1 MVMSHLVVT
10 LEDKLVGE
18 FPISKEKMTIG
29 RKPDNDICIN
39 NLAISSYH
47 TQIITVLDSSF
58 LEDLNST
65 NGTYVNA
72 RLVKKHA
79 LEDGDLIDV
88 GNYRIRYVGN
98 EPQEAHEDESDV
110 LEKTIV
116 LSPGTA
122 DSVEEFL
129 KKENTIVE
137 PRPTSAIS
145 NHPAPIIDTREEDDV
160 EVEESSTP
168 AVASEEAAKA
178 HQIAEQSVSA
188 PIAPTP
194 DERIKTPSNTSYQA
208 ASEQQDRIGKL
219 QVLNGKNAGLV
230 LDLKKSLT
238 TFGSPKLAVAG
249 VTKRAKGYFLI
260 HVQGQEGQP
269 TLLNG
274 EPLKDKATQLEDND
288 IIEVANIKLE
298 FFTE

>member
-1 MVMSHLVVT
+1 MSHLVVT
-10 LEDKLVGE
+10 IDEKLLGE
-18 FPISKEKMTIG
+18 FPIEKEKVSIG
-29 RKPDNDICIN
+29 RKPDNDICLN
-39 NLAISSYH
+39 NLAISGYH
-47 TQIITVLDSSF
+47 SQIITVLDSSF

-79 LEDGDLIDV
+79 LEDGDLIDI
-88 GNYRIRYVGN
+88 GNHRIRYVNGSGEQKKDDN
-98 EPQEAHEDESDV
+98 SDV

-116 LSPGTA
+116 LAPNDTDLMRA
-122 DSVEEFL
+122 KAPLKEETKAPEL
-129 KKENTIVE
+129 TPELKSELKPETKPETKPEIKKEQTIVE
-137 PRPTSAIS
+137 PKQKTQTVEARTESSAVKETPTS
-145 NHPAPIIDTREEDDV
+145 
-160 EVEESSTP
+160 
-168 AVASEEAAKA
+168 
-178 HQIAEQSVSA
+178 SA
-188 PIAPTP
+188 PA
-194 DERIKTPSNTSYQA
+194 TSDGLPLEEKA
-208 ASEQQDRIGKL
+208 GKL

-260 HVQGQEGQP
+260 HVQGKEGNP

-274 EPLKDKATQLEDND
+274 EPMQEKAARLEDHD
-288 IIEVANIKLE
+288 IIEVSGVKLE

>member
-1 MVMSHLVVT
+1 MSHLVVT

-18 FPISKEKMTIG
+18 FPITKEKMTIG

-98 EPQEAHEDESDV
+98 EPKQQHEETDV

-116 LSPGTA
+116 LSPNDPEA
-122 DSVEEFL
+122 MEAML
-129 KKENTIVE
+129 KKEKDSTVIQE
-137 PRPTSAIS
+137 RPSSSALS
-145 NHPAPIIDTREEDDV
+145 NHPTPIIDTRDEDEV
-160 EVEESSTP
+160 EVEEVQAKPAATTSQANDNKPEPEVAKP
-168 AVASEEAAKA
+168 AVAEQATEASPVAQK
-178 HQIAEQSVSA
+178 SA
-188 PIAPTP
+188 DP
-194 DERIKTPSNTSYQA
+194 E
-208 ASEQQDRIGKL
+208 RIGKL

-238 TFGSPKLAVAG
+238 TFGSPKVAVAG
-249 VTKRAKGYFLI
+249 VTKRSKGYFLV
-260 HVQGQEGQP
+260 HVQGQEGQH

-274 EPLKDKATQLEDND
+274 EQLKAKATQLEDND

>member
-1 MVMSHLVVT
+1 MSHLVVT

-98 EPQEAHEDESDV
+98 EPQQASDQEEDV

-129 KKENTIVE
+129 KKENTVIE
-137 PRPTSAIS
+137 PRPTSTVS
-145 NHPAPIIDTREEDDV
+145 NHPAPIIDTRDEAEV
-160 EVEESSTP
+160 EVIDKPTEAKASPQPDSVTAESKP
-168 AVASEEAAKA
+168 AVKLPEASPRSDNN
-178 HQIAEQSVSA
+178 QAEGE
-188 PIAPTP
+188 P
-194 DERIKTPSNTSYQA
+194 DRL
-208 ASEQQDRIGKL
+208 GKL

>member
-1 MVMSHLVVT
+1 MSHLVVT
-10 LEDKLVGE
+10 IDEKLLGE
-18 FPISKEKMTIG
+18 FPIEKEKVSIG
-29 RKPDNDICIN
+29 RKPDNDICLN
-39 NLAISSYH
+39 NLAISGYH
-47 TQIITVLDSSF
+47 SQIITVLDSSF

-79 LEDGDLIDV
+79 LEDGDLIDI
-88 GNYRIRYVGN
+88 GNHRIRYVNGN
-98 EPQEAHEDESDV
+98 GEQKKEDNSDV

-116 LSPGTA
+116 LSPNDTDLMRA
-122 DSVEEFL
+122 KAPLKEEPKAAENKPEL
-129 KKENTIVE
+129 KPEIKKEQTIVE
-137 PRPTSAIS
+137 PKQKTQTVEARPDI
-145 NHPAPIIDTREEDDV
+145 PAAKE
-160 EVEESSTP
+160 TP
-168 AVASEEAAKA
+168 AASAAT
-178 HQIAEQSVSA
+178 
-188 PIAPTP
+188 TP
-194 DERIKTPSNTSYQA
+194 DELPLEEKA
-208 ASEQQDRIGKL
+208 GKL

-260 HVQGQEGQP
+260 HVQGKEGNP

-274 EPLKDKATQLEDND
+274 EPMQEKAARLEDHD
-288 IIEVANIKLE
+288 IIEVSGVKLE

>member
-10 LEDKLVGE
+10 IEDKLVGE
-18 FPISKEKMTIG
+18 FPINKEKMTIG

-47 TQIITVLDSSF
+47 SQIITVLDSSF

-79 LEDGDLIDV
+79 LEDGDLIDI

-98 EPQEAHEDESDV
+98 EPQEESSEDGDV

-116 LSPGTA
+116 LSPNNDGFPP
-122 DSVEEFL
+122 EQLL
-129 KKENTIVE
+129 KKENTIIE
-137 PRPTSAIS
+137 QKPDIAPSA
-145 NHPAPIIDTREEDDV
+145 PEPIIDTREPD
-160 EVEESSTP
+160 EVEDNPSSTQEIETKP
-168 AVASEEAAKA
+168 EEPPVA
-178 HQIAEQSVSA
+178 A
-188 PIAPTP
+188 P
-194 DERIKTPSNTSYQA
+194 A
-208 ASEQQDRIGKL
+208 ASPDRIGKL

-238 TFGSPKLAVAG
+238 TFGSPKIAVAG
-249 VTKRAKGYFLI
+249 VTKRSKGYFLI
-260 HVQGQEGQP
+260 HVQGKEGHP

-274 EPLKDKATQLEDND
+274 ERLKDKATQLDDHD

>member
-18 FPISKEKMTIG
+18 FPITKEKMTIG

-79 LEDGDLIDV
+79 LEDGDLIDI

-98 EPQEAHEDESDV
+98 EPKQNEKAESDV

-116 LSPGTA
+116 LSPNDHPEA
-122 DSVEEFL
+122 IDEFL
-129 KKENTIVE
+129 KKESTVVQDK
-137 PRPTSAIS
+137 PTSTLS
-145 NHPAPIIDTREEDDV
+145 NHPAPIIDTRDEDEV
-160 EVEESSTP
+160 KVEEEPAKQQATP
-168 AVASEEAAKA
+168 AAAEPEKTAPAPVAPAAANPQQTTSEPE
-178 HQIAEQSVSA
+178 
-188 PIAPTP
+188 
-194 DERIKTPSNTSYQA
+194 
-208 ASEQQDRIGKL
+208 RIGKL

-238 TFGSPKLAVAG
+238 TFGSPKVAVAG
-249 VTKRAKGYFLI
+249 VTKRAKGYFLV
-260 HVQGQEGQP
+260 HVQGQEGQA

-274 EPLKDKATQLEDND
+274 EKLKAKATQLEDND

>member
-1 MVMSHLVVT
+1 MSHLVVT

-18 FPISKEKMTIG
+18 FPITKEKMTIG

-88 GNYRIRYVGN
+88 GNHRIRYVGN
-98 EPQEAHEDESDV
+98 ETQQADDDESDV

-116 LSPGTA
+116 LSPGDA
-122 DSVEEFL
+122 DSVDEFL
-129 KKENTIVE
+129 KKEDTLIE
-137 PRPTSAIS
+137 PKPTSTLS
-145 NHPAPIIDTREEDDV
+145 NHPAPIIDTRDEA
-160 EVEESSTP
+160 EVEETP
-168 AVASEEAAKA
+168 EQPAAEEAPKPAA
-178 HQIAEQSVSA
+178 AA
-188 PIAPTP
+188 PSPSPVPPSSEKTQEP
-194 DERIKTPSNTSYQA
+194 DHV
-208 ASEQQDRIGKL
+208 GKL

-260 HVQGQEGQP
+260 HVQGQDGQP

>member
-1 MVMSHLVVT
+1 MSHLVVT
-10 LEDKLVGE
+10 IDDKLLGE
-18 FPISKEKMTIG
+18 FPIEKEKVSIG
-29 RKPDNDICIN
+29 RKPDNDICLN
-39 NLAISSYH
+39 NLAISGYH
-47 TQIITVLDSSF
+47 SQIITVLDSSF

-79 LEDGDLIDV
+79 LEDGDLIDI
-88 GNYRIRYVGN
+88 GNHRIRYVNGTGEQKQDDN
-98 EPQEAHEDESDV
+98 SDV

-116 LSPGTA
+116 LSPNDTGLMRA
-122 DSVEEFL
+122 KAPVKEEPKEATTI
-129 KKENTIVE
+129 KKEQTVVEPKQKTQTVE
-137 PRPTSAIS
+137 PRP
-145 NHPAPIIDTREEDDV
+145 DT
-160 EVEESSTP
+160 P
-168 AVASEEAAKA
+168 
-178 HQIAEQSVSA
+178 VSKE
-188 PIAPTP
+188 P
-194 DERIKTPSNTSYQA
+194 A
-208 ASEQQDRIGKL
+208 ASNDLPLEDRVGKL

-260 HVQGQEGQP
+260 HVQGKEGNP

-274 EPLKDKATQLEDND
+274 EPMQEKAARLEDHD
-288 IIEVANIKLE
+288 IIEVSGVKLE

>member
-1 MVMSHLVVT
+1 MSHLVVT

-18 FPISKEKMTIG
+18 FPITKEKMTIG

-98 EPQEAHEDESDV
+98 EPKQEENDETDV

-116 LSPGTA
+116 LSPNDPEA
-122 DSVEEFL
+122 MDDFL
-129 KKENTIVE
+129 KKESTVIQE
-137 PRPTSAIS
+137 RPPTSTLS
-145 NHPAPIIDTREEDDV
+145 NHPAPIIDTREEDEV
-160 EVEESSTP
+160 EVEETP
-168 AVASEEAAKA
+168 AKQETATAAPAAEPEPAKPAPVATPAAATKTA
-178 HQIAEQSVSA
+178 NE
-188 PIAPTP
+188 P
-194 DERIKTPSNTSYQA
+194 ERV
-208 ASEQQDRIGKL
+208 GKL

-238 TFGSPKLAVAG
+238 TFGSPKIAVAG

-260 HVQGQEGQP
+260 HVQGQEGQN

-274 EPLKDKATQLEDND
+274 EELKAKATQLEDND

>member
-1 MVMSHLVVT
+1 MSHLVVT

-18 FPISKEKMTIG
+18 FPITKEKMTIG

-79 LEDGDLIDV
+79 LEDGDLIDI

-98 EPQEAHEDESDV
+98 EPKEEESDETDV

-116 LSPGTA
+116 LSPNDPDA
-122 DSVEEFL
+122 MDDLL
-129 KKENTIVE
+129 KKESTIIQE
-137 PRPTSAIS
+137 KHTSTLS
-145 NHPAPIIDTREEDDV
+145 NHPAPIIDTREEDAV
-160 EVEESSTP
+160 EVADEAVEKPAATSTTQP
-168 AVASEEAAKA
+168 AQVSKPDKPAISQPTVPSA
-178 HQIAEQSVSA
+178 QPQTTAE
-188 PIAPTP
+188 P
-194 DERIKTPSNTSYQA
+194 E
-208 ASEQQDRIGKL
+208 RIGKL

-238 TFGSPKLAVAG
+238 TFGSPKIAVAG

-260 HVQGQEGQP
+260 HVQGQEGQN

-274 EPLKDKATQLEDND
+274 EELKAKATQLEDND